1 MGGDGGEF
9 ICVLLFRAGTIHKLH
24 VENISQVLTAKVDKV
39 ECKGE
44 RKPGGT
50 SLIKTEPESEVQNS

>member
-9 ICVLLFRAGTIHKLH
+9 ICVLLFRAGTVHKLH
-24 VENISQVLTAKVDKV
+24 VENISQVLITQVDKV

-44 RKPGGT
+44 RAEGNVIDQSSTRK
-50 SLIKTEPESEVQNS
+50 